1 MIFDSLYFFSRFITS
16 FSLDMRVVQTQ
27 LYYSTEKA
35 NKYFDFFIYDN
46 FKAIG
51 NWPLAIVIYEQWV
64 A

>member
-35 NKYFDFFIYDN
+35 NKYFDFSYTTVLGD
-46 FKAIG
+46 
-51 NWPLAIVIYEQWV
+51 WQLTVSYRDL
-64 A
+64 